1 MPDLAAALAAPVAPT
16 RPATS
21 VTTTADTTLSGA
33 DLRALRAAV
42 NGRVLVAGDP
52 GYDDARGVHNTH
64 FLRQPAVIVRPESAI
79 DVSRAVTTARE
90 LGLEIAV
97 KGGGHSVAG
106 HSSTDG
112 LLIDLGAMR
121 AIDVDPVRGIG
132 SAQGGATAGEYTAAA
147 GQQGFATP
155 FGDTGSVGLG
165 GLTLGGGIGWLAR
178 KHGLTIDS
186 LVEVDL
192 VTADGRLVTV
202 SEAADPDLFWA
213 VRGGGGNFGIATRF
227 RYRLHPVDVVTG
239 GMLVLPLTAQV
250 LRDLVDASV
259 AAPEELTQI
268 TFVMGLPPAPF
279 VPPQA
284 VGMPAVVVMP
294 VHAGSIEDGTAAMA
308 PFRAIATPLADMVG
322 PMPYPAMYQLTAEG
336 EQRGPGVVRSAF
348 LPDLD
353 DTAINAIVERHHGPQ
368 GALAMTQLRILGGA
382 MARVPADATAFAHRD
397 ATVMASVIAH
407 GEGDYAELRAYAES
421 YHADLSGGATGVYA
435 NFVGDEAAGR
445 IHAAYPGATFERLVQ
460 VKRRVD
466 PDNVFH
472 ANHNI
477 RPD

>member
-1 MPDLAAALAAPVAPT
+1 MPDLVAAPAAPH
-16 RPATS
+16 RAPAP
-21 VTTTADTTLSGA
+21 VTADSPISGT
-33 DLRALRAAV
+33 DLRALRAAIG
-42 NGRVLVAGDP
+42 GRVLVPGDP
-52 GYDDARGVHNTH
+52 GFDDARGVHNSH
-64 FLRQPAVIVRPESAI
+64 YDRQPAVIVRPETAI

-90 LGLEIAV
+90 LDLEIAV

-106 HSSTDG
+106 HSTTDGG

-121 AIDVDPVRGIG
+121 AVDIDPVRRIG
-132 SAQGGATAGEYTAAA
+132 SAQGGATAGEYTTAA
-147 GQQGFATP
+147 GTHGFATP

-178 KHGLTIDS
+178 KHGMTIDS

-213 VRGGGGNFGIATRF
+213 IRGGGGNFGIATRF
-227 RYRLHPVDVVTG
+227 RYRLHPVDMVTG
-239 GMLVLPLTAQV
+239 GMLVLPLTQQV
-250 LRDLVDASV
+250 LRDLVDASL

-279 VPPQA
+279 VPPEA

-294 VHAGSIEDGTAAMA
+294 VHAGPLEDGAAAMA

-336 EQRGPGVVRSAF
+336 AEPSPGVVRSAF
-348 LPDLD
+348 LPDLAS
-353 DTAINAIVERHHGPQ
+353 TAIDAIVDRHSSPA
-368 GALAMTQLRILGGA
+368 GAAAMTQLRVLGGE
-382 MARVPADATAFAHRD
+382 MGRVPADATAFAHRD
-397 ATVMASVIAH
+397 GTVMASVMAH
-407 GEGDYAELRAYAES
+407 AAGEYQDTVTFADAYL
-421 YHADLSGGATGVYA
+421 ADLSAGSTGVYA
-435 NFVGDEAAGR
+435 NFLGDEAPSR
-445 IHAAYPGATFERLVQ
+445 LHAAYPGATYERLVQ

>member
-1 MPDLAAALAAPVAPT
+1 M
-16 RPATS
+16 
-21 VTTTADTTLSGA
+21 
-33 DLRALRAAV
+33 
-42 NGRVLVAGDP
+42 
-52 GYDDARGVHNTH
+52 
-64 FLRQPAVIVRPESAI
+64 IVRPETAI

-90 LGLEIAV
+90 LDLEIAV

-106 HSSTDG
+106 HSTTDGG

-121 AIDVDPVRGIG
+121 AIDIDPVRRIG
-132 SAQGGATAGEYTAAA
+132 SAQGGATAGEYTTAA
-147 GQQGFATP
+147 GAHGFATP

-178 KHGLTIDS
+178 KHGMTIDS

-227 RYRLHPVDVVTG
+227 RYRLHPVDMVTG
-239 GMLVLPLTAQV
+239 GMLVLPLTQQV

-279 VPPQA
+279 VPPEA
-284 VGMPAVVVMP
+284 VGMPAVLVMP
-294 VHAGSIEDGTAAMA
+294 VHAGPLEDGAAAMA

-336 EQRGPGVVRSAF
+336 AHPGPGVVRSAF
-348 LPDLD
+348 MPDLD
-353 DTAINAIVERHHGPQ
+353 ATAIDAIVDRHSSPA
-368 GALAMTQLRILGGA
+368 GAAAMTQLRVLGGE
-382 MARVPADATAFAHRD
+382 MGRVPAGATAFAHRD

-407 GEGDYAELRAYAES
+407 AEGEYEDTVTFADAYL
-421 YHADLSGGATGVYA
+421 ADLSGRATGVYA
-435 NFVGDEAAGR
+435 NFLGDEAPSR
-445 IHAAYPGATFERLVQ
+445 LHAAYPGATYERLVQ

>member
-1 MPDLAAALAAPVAPT
+1 MPDLAAALAAPVTPT
-16 RPATS
+16 RSATPVATPEPA
-21 VTTTADTTLSGA
+21 LSGA

-42 NGRVLVAGDP
+42 TGRVLVPGDP
-52 GYDDARGVHNTH
+52 GYDEARGIHNTH
-64 FLRQPAVIVRPESAI
+64 FLRQPAVVVRPETAV

-90 LGLEIAV
+90 VGLEIAV

-121 AIDVDPVRGIG
+121 AIDIDPVRGIG

-147 GQQGFATP
+147 GQLGFATP

-227 RYRLHPVDVVTG
+227 RYRLHPVDMVTG

-294 VHAGSIEDGTAAMA
+294 VHAGSLDAGDGRDGAVPRDRDAARRHGRPDALPGDVPAHRRWRA
-308 PFRAIATPLADMVG
+308 PRPGRRPVRVHARPRRHGDQRHRRAPQQPAGLPCDDPAADPGRGHG
-322 PMPYPAMYQLTAEG
+322 PRPGRRHGVRPSRRHRDGLGHRARRGRLRG
-336 EQRGPGVVRSAF
+336 RPGLCRVVPRGPVRR
-348 LPDLD
+348 LD
-353 DTAINAIVERHHGPQ
+353 RR
-368 GALAMTQLRILGGA
+368 LR
-382 MARVPADATAFAHRD
+382 
-397 ATVMASVIAH
+397 
-407 GEGDYAELRAYAES
+407 ELRRRR
-421 YHADLSGGATGVYA
+421 
-435 NFVGDEAAGR
+435 GR
-445 IHAAYPGATFERLVQ
+445 EPASTPPTRA
-460 VKRRVD
+460 RRTS
-466 PDNVFH
+466 
-472 ANHNI
+472 ASS
-477 RPD
+477 R

>member
-1 MPDLAAALAAPVAPT
+1 MPDLAAAPAAPAAPAFT
-16 RPATS
+16 P
-21 VTTTADTTLSGA
+21 TAADPESA
-33 DLRALRAAV
+33 ISRSDLRALRAAID
-42 NGRVLVAGDP
+42 GRVLVAGDP
-52 GYDDARGVHNTH
+52 GFDASRGVHNSH
-64 FLRQPAVIVRPESAI
+64 YDRQPAVIVRPASAV

-90 LGLEIAV
+90 LDLEIAV

-106 HSSTDG
+106 HSTTDG
-112 LLIDLGAMR
+112 GMLIDLGAMR
-121 AIDVDPVRGIG
+121 DIGIDPVRRIG

-147 GQQGFATP
+147 GARGFATP

-186 LVEVDL
+186 LIEVDL

-213 VRGGGGNFGIATRF
+213 IRGGGGNFGIATRF
-227 RYRLHPVDVVTG
+227 RYRLHPVDMVTG
-239 GMLVLPLTAQV
+239 GMLVLPLTHQV

-268 TFVMGLPPAPF
+268 SFVMGLPPAPF
-279 VPPQA
+279 VPPEA
-284 VGMPAVVVMP
+284 VGTPAVLVMP
-294 VHAGSIEDGTAAMA
+294 VHAGPLDEGTAAMA

-322 PMPYPAMYQLTAEG
+322 PMPYPAMYQLTAAG
-336 EQRGPGVVRSAF
+336 EQPGPGVVRSAF
-348 LPDLD
+348 MPGLD
-353 DTAINAIVERHHGPQ
+353 ETAIDAIVERHRSPQ
-368 GALAMTQLRILGGA
+368 GALAMTQLRVLGGE
-382 MARVPADATAFAHRD
+382 MARIPAGATAFAHRD
-397 ATVMASVIAH
+397 ATVMAAIIAH
-407 GEGDYAELRAYAES
+407 GEAPYEELKAYTES
-421 YHADLSGGATGVYA
+421 YFEDLSGQSTGVYS
-435 NFVGDEAAGR
+435 NFLGEEAPNR
-445 IHAAYPGATFERLVQ
+445 LQAAYPGATYERLVG